1 MSILSS
7 LAFSFNNSANS
18 IKNEGIDKI
27 KLLDL
32 KIAESLGYK
41 IKLLGITEL
50 DKKRIKN
57 YVYPC
62 LLSENS
68 FVAEVDDVYNGIVVE
83 SDYCKKSFF
92 GEGAGHPTATSVLS
106 DIVNLSKG
114 KERDFSIYS
123 QLKQYENV
131 ALEDRYK
138 FLSKIHQ
145 MIDLE

>member
-50 DKKRIKN
+50 DKRIKN

-83 SDYCKKSFF
+83 SDYCKRVS
-92 GEGAGHPTATSVLS
+92 SLVVLA
-106 DIVNLSKG
+106 
-114 KERDFSIYS
+114 RT
-123 QLKQYENV
+123 QLQ
-131 ALEDRYK
+131 LP
-138 FLSKIHQ
+138 F
-145 MIDLE
+145 